1 MIKIYRQKPV
11 MFCCPNCKKPLPKCY
26 ICLGSMGV
34 INPQAEIKAAQARRS
49 AAAAPSTPSSGVA
62 NPPATPNI
70 SGHLTMG
77 GDDDDAHGQGNNTE
91 PIQNFLDSGRWFMWC
106 QHCKHGG
113 HANCIDSWFHSH
125 LVCGVNGCNCNCMI
139 QPSVK

>member
-1 MIKIYRQKPV
+1 MI
-11 MFCCPNCKKPLPKCY
+11 CCPNCKKPLPKCY

-34 INPQAEIKAAQARRS
+34 INPQAEIKAAQARRNAS
-49 AAAAPSTPSSGVA
+49 TVVTGIAPGTPPIGQQYTPS
-62 NPPATPNI
+62 TPNI
-70 SGHLTMG
+70 SGHVTMG
-77 GDDDDAHGQGNNTE
+77 EDNDLPGQGNNNNNTNE
-91 PIQNFLDSGRWFMWC
+91 TTQNFLESGRWFMWC

-139 QPSVK
+139 QPSS